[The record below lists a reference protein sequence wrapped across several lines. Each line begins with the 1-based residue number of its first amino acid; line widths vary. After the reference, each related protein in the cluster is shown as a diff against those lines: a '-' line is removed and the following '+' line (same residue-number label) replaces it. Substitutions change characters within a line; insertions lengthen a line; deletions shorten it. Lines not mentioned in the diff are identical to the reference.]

1 MWDNLSDLNK
11 VRLFKLYRRSNYDLM
26 RDFIAGECFM
36 SVEVLVTT
44 MNQCDHL
51 LIEKMNIKTD
61 AIIGNQCD
69 FDSIDRFQ
77 KNGHKYIYINCNER
91 GVGQNRN
98 NSLIRAS
105 ADICLFADDDMVF
118 YDGYEKIAEK
128 TFIDIPEADVIIFN
142 INEDKAERYRI
153 TKTSRVHWYNY
164 LRYGMARVAIRL
176 NSVRMNNIFF
186 NQMFGGGCKYMHGED
201 NIFLNNCLKCGLKIY
216 AVPYVLAK
224 LKNDRPSTWNKGYD
238 DKYLNDQGMLYYVLS
253 KKWWR
258 LLCMQDAI
266 RRAKKHYK
274 VSIVE
279 AYKLMINSVIEH
291 KKHQ

>member
-1 MWDNLSDLNK
+1 
-11 VRLFKLYRRSNYDLM
+11 
-26 RDFIAGECFM
+26 M
-36 SVEVLVTT
+36 SVEVLVAA
-44 MNQCDHL
+44 MNQYDHL
-51 LIEKMNIKTD
+51 LIDKMNIKTD
-61 AIIGNQCD
+61 AIVGNQCS
-69 FDSIDRFQ
+69 FDSIERFQ
-77 KNGHKYIYINCNER
+77 KNGHKYIYINCNEQ

-118 YDGYEKIAEK
+118 YDGYEKIVEK

-142 INEDKAERYRI
+142 INEDKKERYSI
-153 TKTSRVHWYNY
+153 TKTSRVRWYNY
-164 LRYGMARVAIRL
+164 LRYGIARVAIRL

-216 AVPYVLAK
+216 AVPYVLAE
-224 LKNDRPSTWNKGYD
+224 LKNDRPSTWNRGYN
-238 DKYLNDQGMLYYVLS
+238 DKYLNDQGVLYYVLS

-274 VSIVE
+274 ISIIE
-279 AYKLMINSVIEH
+279 SYKIMVNSVIEY
-291 KKHQ
+291 KKYG